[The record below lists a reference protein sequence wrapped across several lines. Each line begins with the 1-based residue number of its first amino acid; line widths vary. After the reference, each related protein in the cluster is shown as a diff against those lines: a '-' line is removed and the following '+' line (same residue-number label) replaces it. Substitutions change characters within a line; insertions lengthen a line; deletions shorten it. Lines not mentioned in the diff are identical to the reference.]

1 MYTLRPVLIPIRNL
15 AVTDQYAETVENNE
29 AAVWVASGMDLTEFR
44 KLKDAGKSST
54 PLNKLMIAFTDLD
67 MAKHVQTHGKDSI
80 NSYFAK

>member
-1 MYTLRPVLIPIRNL
+1 MYTRRPVLIPIRNL

-54 PLNKLMIAFTDLD
+54 PKQAD
-67 MAKHVQTHGKDSI
+67 DSL
-80 NSYFAK
+80 Y